1 MNEHVNRT
9 SSCSDVAR
17 RPRGHSRSSTT
28 NSCDRRCRGALM
40 SFPLL
45 RFAVLFLVLAPVVK
59 PVIFGHRQAS
69 AGSDRGPPKG
79 PPRYHNR
86 RLIDGRLEAWQV
98 ARCRQREHYV
108 ACFLCGKIVQS
119 TEVYYGCC
127 RMQQIV
133 LQFCDQLLA

>member
-1 MNEHVNRT
+1 MNT
-9 SSCSDVAR
+9 TSCSDLAR
-17 RPRGHSRSSTT
+17 RRGYVRLPTS
-28 NSCDRRCRGALM
+28 NSCDRQCRVALM
-40 SFPLL
+40 SSPVL
-45 RFAVLFLVLAPVVK
+45 RFVVLFLVLAPVVE
-59 PVIFGHRQAS
+59 PVTVGHRQAS
-69 AGSDRGPPKG
+69 AGSYRGPKG

-86 RLIDGRLEAWQV
+86 RIIDGRLEAWQV